1 MPLLTLR
8 TENSLRRAGHATIIG
23 VDEVGRGCLAGPV
36 VAAAA
41 ILPSIMPKDDA
52 RAIIRDSKTLS
63 AKQRAEADAY
73 LRRRAISFAIASASA
88 AEVDNLNIHHA
99 SLLAMRRAIESLP
112 IDDLTN
118 SYLLVDGKFCVPNLI
133 IPQKSVIHGD
143 AKILS
148 IAAASILAKV
158 YRDNLLEQ
166 LSLEYPAYGFSSHK
180 GYGTTAHFA
189 AISTHGLT
197 PHHRVTF
204 CSS

>member
-8 TENSLRRAGHATIIG
+8 TENSLRRQGFSTIIG
-23 VDEVGRGCLAGPV
+23 IDEVGRGCLVGPV
-36 VAAAA
+36 VAAAV
-41 ILPSIMPKDDA
+41 ILPPMMPKDDA
-52 RAIIRDSKTLS
+52 RQIIRDSKTLS
-63 AKQRAEADAY
+63 ASQRAQADAY
-73 LRRRAISFAIASASA
+73 LRRSAISFAIASSSA

-112 IDDLTN
+112 SSHLTGA
-118 SYLLVDGKFCVPNLI
+118 YLLVDGKFCVPNLP
-133 IPQKSVIHGD
+133 IPQHSVIHGD

-158 YRDNLLEQ
+158 YRDNLLES

-180 GYGTTAHFA
+180 GYGTAAHFDA
-189 AISTHGLT
+189 LSHYGLT

-204 CSS
+204 CH